1 MSAESSTE
9 LKFEK
14 TLANLLR
21 ARFPYLYI
29 STWEENRVITLISSV
44 AKNTELIRTNR
55 KVFEWSL
62 TEGLTENGKTT
73 GKDSKLA
80 LKAFEFIDRCEEPA
94 IFILK
99 DFHVFFGANNR
110 PIDNQVIRKIRDLL
124 PNLKQ
129 CPSPKNVI
137 FVSPQ
142 LILPSD
148 LEKDITVV
156 EFNLPSFEEIS
167 KILKQ
172 MIEMNQDTGRVE
184 IDLTDEEEERLAK
197 AALGLTLH
205 EAENAFA
212 RSMVED
218 GKLDIS
224 DLDVILEEKRQTI
237 RKSGIL
243 EFVKSDLHIDDVG
256 GLQNL
261 KRWLL
266 KRNKSWLDSAA
277 RYNLPAP
284 RGVLITGV
292 PGCGKSLVAKAISA
306 MWQVPLLRL
315 DVGKIFSGVVG
326 SSEENMRRAIQTAE
340 AIEPCVLW
348 IDEVEKG
355 FGGASSSSGDSGTSS
370 RVFGTF
376 LTWMQEKSKAVF
388 VVATANNIAALP
400 PEMMRKGRFD
410 EIFFVDLPTYIERKE
425 ILKLHLARRLKNPE
439 VIGDFVVND
448 SILSQ
453 MAKTTEGFVGAE
465 LEQVV
470 ISGLFEAFYEGR
482 SITLKDFES
491 AISFTVPLSVTQSEE
506 IHRLREWANVRA
518 VAATQNE
525 DRTMYA
531 VPDQPVKETG
541 NKEHPGSGDV
551 LSSRGGRPID
561 F

>member
-1 MSAESSTE
+1 
-9 LKFEK
+9 
-14 TLANLLR
+14 
-21 ARFPYLYI
+21 
-29 STWEENRVITLISSV
+29 
-44 AKNTELIRTNR
+44 
-55 KVFEWSL
+55 
-62 TEGLTENGKTT
+62 
-73 GKDSKLA
+73 
-80 LKAFEFIDRCEEPA
+80 
-94 IFILK
+94 
-99 DFHVFFGANNR
+99 
-110 PIDNQVIRKIRDLL
+110 
-124 PNLKQ
+124 
-129 CPSPKNVI
+129 
-137 FVSPQ
+137 
-142 LILPSD
+142 
-148 LEKDITVV
+148 
-156 EFNLPSFEEIS
+156 
-167 KILKQ
+167 
-172 MIEMNQDTGRVE
+172 
-184 IDLTDEEEERLAK
+184 
-197 AALGLTLH
+197 
-205 EAENAFA
+205 
-212 RSMVED
+212 MVED

-470 ISGLFEAFYEGR
+470 ISGLFEAFMKVVVLR
-482 SITLKDFES
+482 SKILKVRSVLQYLFPLHNRKK
-491 AISFTVPLSVTQSEE
+491 FTGC
-506 IHRLREWANVRA
+506 EWANVRA

-561 F
+561 FNIKVNYESETD